1 MKTTIALLALFAFV
15 LGGGYALYVHIHP
28 TIQSSTSATQTAS
41 TSSTQPSVTASPSS
55 NGTTP
60 AGPKMYTSAEVA
72 AHNTSSSCW
81 TIINGTVYDLTT
93 WIFQHPGG
101 EGAILSIC
109 GVDGTQAFEGQHGN
123 PRDTRPQQL
132 LAGFKVGTLAP

>member
-15 LGGGYALYVHIHP
+15 LGGGYALYAHNHP
-28 TIQSSTSATQTAS
+28 TIQPVTGTTQTAS
-41 TSSTQPSVTASPSS
+41 TSSVQTSETVTPSS

-60 AGPKMYTSAEVA
+60 SASKTYTSAQVA
-72 AHNTSSSCW
+72 AHNTSTSCW
-81 TIINGTVYDLTT
+81 TVINGTVYDLTA

-109 GVDGTQAFEGQHGN
+109 GVDGTQAFEGQHGS
-123 PRDTRPQQL
+123 PRDVRPQQI
-132 LAGFKVGTLAP
+132 LAGFKIGTLAS

>member
-15 LGGGYALYVHIHP
+15 LGGGYALYAHNHP
-28 TIQSSTSATQTAS
+28 TIQSSASSARMAT
-41 TSSTQPSVTASPSS
+41 TSSTQTSDTAASSPS
-55 NGTTP
+55 GTAP
-60 AGPKMYTSAEVA
+60 AGPKTYTSAQVA

-81 TIINGTVYDLTT
+81 TIINGNVYDLTT

-109 GVDGTQAFEGQHGN
+109 GVDGTQAFEGQHGRQ
-123 PRDTRPQQL
+123 RDTRPQQL

>member
-15 LGGGYALYVHIHP
+15 LGGGYALYVHNHP
-28 TIQSSTSATQTAS
+28 TIQSSASMTQTAS
-41 TSSTQPSVTASPSS
+41 TSDTQVPNTTAPSS
-55 NGTTP
+55 SGTAP
-60 AGPKMYTSAEVA
+60 AGAKTYTSAEVA

-81 TIINGTVYDLTT
+81 TIINGNVYDLTA

-109 GVDGTQAFEGQHGN
+109 GVDGTQAFEGQHGR
-123 PRDTRPQQL
+123 PRDTRPKQL